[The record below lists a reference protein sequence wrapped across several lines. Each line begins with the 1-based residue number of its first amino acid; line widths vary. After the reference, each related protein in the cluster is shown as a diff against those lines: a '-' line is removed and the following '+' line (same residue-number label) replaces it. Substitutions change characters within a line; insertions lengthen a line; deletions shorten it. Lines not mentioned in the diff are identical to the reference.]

1 MTFSPSKPK
10 IFPGNVLTMD
20 ISSVKHQLLHPVAV
34 GVLGHALQIPGLL
47 MHL

>member
-1 MTFSPSKPK
+1 
-10 IFPGNVLTMD
+10 MD

-47 MHL
+47 MHLWFIRNGV